1 MRHLKRYENKSDDL
15 NESESDTI
23 KDILLEIKDSYP
35 AIDGEI
41 LKVSD
46 KRNDFPNLIYI
57 IKLDC
62 SEIKLEGQIWTLEY
76 YDSKMKFMNLIKD
89 VCSRI
94 ERALSV
100 KVRIP
105 NFDDFD
111 HWQYAQM
118 KIQLFKL

>member
-1 MRHLKRYENKSDDL
+1 MRHLKKYENKSDDW
-15 NESESDTI
+15 NDSEFNVI

-35 AIDGEI
+35 TIDGEI
-41 LKVSD
+41 LKMDD

-62 SEIKLEGQIWTLEY
+62 SNIKIEGDTYSLEY
-76 YDSKMKFMNLIKD
+76 YDSKIKFMNLVKE
-89 VCSRI
+89 VCYRL
-94 ERALSV
+94 ERALDV

-111 HWQYAQM
+111 HWQYEEM
-118 KIQLFKL
+118 KIQLIKL

>member
-1 MRHLKRYENKSDDL
+1 MKYLKKYENKSDDL
-15 NESESDTI
+15 NESEFDII

-62 SEIKLEGQIWTLEY
+62 SEIKLEGHIWTLEY
-76 YDSKMKFMNLIKD
+76 YDSKMKFLNLIKD
-89 VCSRI
+89 VCHRI

-111 HWQYAQM
+111 HWQYAEM